1 MCHFHFNAIRSLPLP
16 AFSIPALEH
25 THSTHWIHPCTHPK
39 SDIFAYPEL
48 ISENPIWGAIH
59 NLIIGR
65 SCQVLPF
72 SCVPFSPCVSC
83 CGCRVLVFFFLLQ
96 NIPYGSCSVW
106 LVTGYTHAYQKIQ
119 NQNAL
124 QNVVISS
131 SMLLNATWML
141 RVFYS
146 EPLHFPFRGL
156 KKAAFN
162 LGFLKTV
169 FLYWWRHQGRS
180 GI

>member
-1 MCHFHFNAIRSLPLP
+1 MCHFHFNAIHSFPLP

-25 THSTHWIHPCTHPK
+25 THSTLWIRPCTHPK

-106 LVTGYTHAYQKIQ
+106 LVTGYTHAYQKPYYCRSENPKSECTSKRSHFFI
-119 NQNAL
+119 NAAKCHM
-124 QNVVISS
+124 NVES
-131 SMLLNATWML
+131 
-141 RVFYS
+141 
-146 EPLHFPFRGL
+146 
-156 KKAAFN
+156 
-162 LGFLKTV
+162 FL
-169 FLYWWRHQGRS
+169 
-180 GI
+180 